1 MYKKSKKIK
10 PTRNT
15 FIVVF
20 ASKFRS
26 INSHG
31 TWGNTGG
38 DICISS
44 AMCSTTYKKELRF
57 AGKAFDEGWV
67 SGWWRAV
74 ARAAENEGWTE
85 SVGEDEKVGVHED
98 ITVDTSG
105 NGMLDGVWNFSW
117 DDCGVSNE
125 KIQKLVKLWAFFV

>member
-1 MYKKSKKIK
+1 M
-10 PTRNT
+10 
-15 FIVVF
+15 
-20 ASKFRS
+20 
-26 INSHG
+26 
-31 TWGNTGG
+31 WGNTGG

-44 AMCSTTYKKELRF
+44 AMCSTTYKKELWF

-74 ARAAENEGWTE
+74 GGAAENEGWTE
-85 SVGEDEKVGVHED
+85 SVGEDGKVGVHED

-117 DDCGVSNE
+117 DDCGVSNKE
-125 KIQKLVKLWAFFV
+125 DPEVGEVTSFLCLVNNI